1 MKINLLTSLHFC
13 VVLYLQVKDLET
25 ELETTKQSNEES
37 LQQAFISERE
47 RVMQMQW
54 DLEELRRSCTELE
67 LKLKHEQV

>member
-1 MKINLLTSLHFC
+1 MKINLLKSLHFC
-13 VVLYLQVKDLET
+13 VVLFLQVKDLET

-54 DLEELRRSCTELE
+54 DLEELRRSCMELE